1 MIELVLVIMAYLIGS
16 IPTAVIISKKVSNID
31 IRDYGSGNAGTTNTL
46 RILGKK
52 WAVVVLILDV
62 LKGLLATS
70 LWIFVPNYN
79 VYDNDRMNFMIV
91 LGLAGVFGHIFPI
104 FAQFKGGKGVA
115 TLLGMAIA
123 IQPIVALIC
132 LIVFIIILS
141 LTKFVSLS
149 SILSAIAFMVLVVF
163 IFKEKVI
170 LYKIFAILVALT
182 VVLTHQKNIQKL
194 IKGEENKIN
203 LKNKKK

>member
-1 MIELVLVIMAYLIGS
+1 
-16 IPTAVIISKKVSNID
+16 
-31 IRDYGSGNAGTTNTL
+31 
-46 RILGKK
+46 
-52 WAVVVLILDV
+52 
-62 LKGLLATS
+62 
-70 LWIFVPNYN
+70 
-79 VYDNDRMNFMIV
+79 MNFMIV